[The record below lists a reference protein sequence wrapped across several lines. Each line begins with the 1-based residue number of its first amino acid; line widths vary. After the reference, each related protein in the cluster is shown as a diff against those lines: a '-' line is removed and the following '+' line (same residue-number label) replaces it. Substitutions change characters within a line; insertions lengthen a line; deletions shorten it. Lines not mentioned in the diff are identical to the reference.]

1 MRVNGIIPNLPVS
14 DPAADREFYTE
25 FLQLDAAFEYGGVT
39 GFASPSNPA
48 AQVNLRTRLTG
59 SAEPDDPVISVQVS
73 DVKAAFAEAQR
84 RGYEI
89 VYPLTEEAFGPH
101 RFYVRTPAGTVV
113 NVIEHEN

>member
-14 DPAADREFYTE
+14 DPAVDRDFYTE
-25 FLQLDAAFEYGGVT
+25 FLELNAAFEYGGVA

-48 AQVNLRTRLTG
+48 ARVNLRTRPSG

-73 DVKAAFAEAQR
+73 DVRSAFAEAQR

-101 RFYVRTPAGTVV
+101 RFYVRTPGGTVV
-113 NVIEHEN
+113 NLIEHDN